1 MILNNPNIIV
11 WHTGD
16 FDYKLQ
22 EKSALAFALYCCYA
36 NTFSSIDKSF
46 DKRIVF
52 AKLSQATAPA
62 QLAGF
67 S

>member
-11 WHTGD
+11 WHTRD

-36 NTFSSIDKSF
+36 FLSIDKSF